1 MKCEKMAILRS
12 LSKCHSRLTP
22 FIAKNLE
29 KFPELGRQVPEAEER
44 GDVRELIFQGYRI
57 IYLHQTA
64 HVYIAA
70 VTHGSRDLIG
80 MENRP
85 WEVS

>member
-1 MKCEKMAILRS
+1 MVQNAFAIAPYRYGLR
-12 LSKCHSRLTP
+12 
-22 FIAKNLE
+22 
-29 KFPELGRQVPEAEER
+29 V
-44 GDVRELIFQGYRI
+44 
-57 IYLHQTA
+57 A

-80 MENRP
+80 MENKP